1 MLNHVRVVAA
11 LLLVAAA
18 STSIATPVEIPAL
31 HSPVKVVRDVD
42 GIPHITGNN
51 EYDVVFVQGY
61 LHAQDRFFQM
71 DFSRRQA
78 SGTLAE
84 LLGPPAL
91 GSDVQLRTFGLRR
104 AAQLSLAAL
113 TPETKAGLQAY
124 ADGVNYFLATQPL
137 SPEYGLLET
146 TQVDPWTPLDSVA
159 IGKLIAFGPNP
170 QMRA

>member
-84 LLGPPAL
+84 LLGPSAL
-91 GSDVQLRTFGLRR
+91 ASDVQLRTLPRSCHW
-104 AAQLSLAAL
+104 QH
-113 TPETKAGLQAY
+113 
-124 ADGVNYFLATQPL
+124 
-137 SPEYGLLET
+137 
-146 TQVDPWTPLDSVA
+146 
-159 IGKLIAFGPNP
+159 
-170 QMRA
+170 